1 MKVAIHVTDSEKLL
15 PLEQNYGCKLELTG
29 DQCKPHCI
37 ADMQKQGKYSRKW
50 PLSQLM
56 LFCWPATSDAGLWP
70 SAATAG
76 N

>member
-1 MKVAIHVTDSEKLL
+1 
-15 PLEQNYGCKLELTG
+15 LTG
-29 DQCKPHCI
+29 GQCKPHCI
-37 ADMQKQGKYSRKW
+37 ADMQKQGKYTRKW

-56 LFCWPATSDAGLWP
+56 LFCWPATSDAALWP